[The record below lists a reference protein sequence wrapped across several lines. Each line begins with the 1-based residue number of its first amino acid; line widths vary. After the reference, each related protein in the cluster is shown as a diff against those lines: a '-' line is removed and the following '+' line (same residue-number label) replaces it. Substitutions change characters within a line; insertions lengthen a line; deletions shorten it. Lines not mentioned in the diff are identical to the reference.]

1 MEERFQQF
9 IHGSLKSRRRVVEP
23 KGHNAILVV
32 SSVGTEGGLG
42 NVLCGHANLV
52 EPLAQV
58 KFREVEGGTELVE
71 EFINGG
77 HGELVLDCNGIE
89 CTIINATSPTTIL
102 FLHKEDRGG
111 EGVVAESDEVG
122 VEH

>member
-9 IHGSLKSRRRVVEP
+9 IHGSLKSRRRVAEP

-77 HGELVLDCNGIE
+77 HRKSVLDGNSIE
-89 CTIINATSPTTIL
+89 IPIINATTPATVL
-102 FLHKEDRGG
+102 FLY
-111 EGVVAESDEVG
+111 
-122 VEH
+122 